1 MILTTNSIYVPFQ
14 LMRLMDIALERNI
27 MIDCVGVRAKERI
40 PEGKHSMYL
49 QEIKATVDAIHGL
62 GWEKL

>member
-1 MILTTNSIYVPFQ
+1 
-14 LMRLMDIALERNI
+14 MRLMDIALERNI